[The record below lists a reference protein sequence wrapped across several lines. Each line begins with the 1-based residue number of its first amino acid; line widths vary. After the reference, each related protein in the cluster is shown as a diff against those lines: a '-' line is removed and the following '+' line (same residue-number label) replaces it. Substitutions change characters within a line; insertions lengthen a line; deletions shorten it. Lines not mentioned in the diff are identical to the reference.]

1 MHQQQPSDQRRCF
14 PALARLGWL
23 LFALLTG
30 CAAPSVVEPSL
41 PDVPV
46 VVAAPTPTATIA
58 PTATAT
64 IAAAAT
70 PTRRVPTATATPTPT
85 TALPATTPAPP
96 TAIVAQPTPTLPTL
110 DENGRA
116 ALFDQ
121 VWDLVANH
129 YLYADWGGVD
139 WVAAKERYRPAA
151 LAADTPAQ
159 FYDALAGMVDEL
171 RDHHSRFE
179 NPQET
184 FKRQAQASGTD
195 VYVGVGILTVP
206 IAEGLLVTGVY
217 PGSAAAEAGI
227 QRRDIIVTVDGQPVD
242 GSNATI
248 SGPDGSIVA
257 LEVFTPG
264 GEQRV
269 INVQRRAVVAQLVPE
284 AYLLPD
290 TRIGYLLLPTF
301 WADDTIDRSTAAIER
316 LLADN
321 GRLDGLIVDLRGNG
335 GGWRYVLEGLL
346 ANFASGEVGS
356 FYNARGSTPLTITS
370 GPLYDQLLDVPL
382 VVLVD
387 RDTESYAEVFAA
399 ALQASG
405 RADVV
410 GVNTAGN
417 TETIFAYDLSDGSR
431 LWVAQE
437 GFKLPDGANLE
448 GRGVLPDRSISVD
461 WARFSERRDPH
472 INKAIELILNQRAGA
487 K

>member
-1 MHQQQPSDQRRCF
+1 M
-14 PALARLGWL
+14 LAPLSWL
-23 LFALLTG
+23 LIAWLAG
-30 CAAPSVVEPSL
+30 CAPPDRVERAAPSAAA
-41 PDVPV
+41 V
-46 VVAAPTPTATIA
+46 VVAPSATA
-58 PTATAT
+58 PTAPTAPP
-64 IAAAAT
+64 IAASAP
-70 PTRRVPTATATPTPT
+70 PTRRVPTAPATPTPT
-85 TALPATTPAPP
+85 PAIDTATPAPP
-96 TAIVAQPTPTLPTL
+96 TALVAPPTPTLSTL
-110 DENGRA
+110 DEAGRA

-129 YLYADWGGVD
+129 YMYADFGGVD
-139 WVAAKERYRPAA
+139 WVAAKDEYRPAA

-159 FYDALAGMVDEL
+159 FYDAIDAMVGEL
-171 RDHHSRFE
+171 RDQHSRFE
-179 NPQET
+179 NPQQA
-184 FKRQAQASGTD
+184 FRRQAQAAGTD
-195 VYVGVGILTVP
+195 VYVGVGVLTVP
-206 IAEGLLVTGVY
+206 IPEGLLVTGVY
-217 PGSAAAEAGI
+217 PGSGAADAGI
-227 QRRDIIVTVDGQPVD
+227 RRRDIIVTVDGQPVD
-242 GSNATI
+242 GTNPALA
-248 SGPDGSIVA
+248 GPEGSIVA

-264 GEQRV
+264 GDQRV
-269 INVQRRAVVAQLVPE
+269 LEVQRRPVLARLTPE
-284 AYLLPD
+284 ARTLPD
-290 TRIGYLLLPTF
+290 TRIGYVWIESF
-301 WADDTIDRSTAAIER
+301 WADDTVDQTSAAIER
-316 LLADN
+316 LLSDNN
-321 GRLDGLIVDLRGNG
+321 GRLDGLLVDLRGNG

-346 ANFASGEVGS
+346 ANFAEGEVGS
-356 FYNARGSTPLTITS
+356 FYNARGSTPLTVTP
-370 GPLYDQLLDVPL
+370 GPLYEKLIDTPL

-399 ALQASG
+399 ALQSTG